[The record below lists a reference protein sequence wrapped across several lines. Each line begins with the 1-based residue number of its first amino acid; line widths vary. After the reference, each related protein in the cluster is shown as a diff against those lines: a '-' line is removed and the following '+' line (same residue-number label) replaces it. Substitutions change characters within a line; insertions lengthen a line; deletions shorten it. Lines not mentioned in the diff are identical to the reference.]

1 MTHTSS
7 PFAAQSG
14 ASSLGS
20 EKIARTMKILVVED
34 ARLMALVLQ
43 RHLYRLGHQDVV
55 IVESAE
61 EALENLKNDGFGLM
75 IVDWSLPGMSG
86 VELVKELRAGEKYRH
101 LPIIMVT
108 GHSERESVVEALQA
122 GVNEYLVKP
131 VHYETLAEKLKQLL
145 GISIRE
151 AGPEDAGAIAELILE
166 LADYERLAHEAAPS
180 AVALRRHMA
189 PAANPRCEA
198 VLAVHD
204 ASEEVIG
211 FALYFQNYSTFLTR
225 WGLYLEDVYVKPDF
239 RGRGAGFGLLKR
251 VAQIAVER
259 GCERLDFSVL
269 NWNELAIDFYRKLG
283 AKDLSTWAGMRL
295 TGEALQDLGR
305 PSSAP

>member
-1 MTHTSS
+1 
-7 PFAAQSG
+7 
-14 ASSLGS
+14 
-20 EKIARTMKILVVED
+20 MKILVVED

-43 RHLYRLGHQDVV
+43 RHLHRLNHQDVV

-61 EALENLKNDGFGLM
+61 EALEALEENSFGLM
-75 IVDWSLPGMSG
+75 IVDWSLPGMTG
-86 VELVKELRAGEKYRH
+86 VDLVKELRAGEKYRN

-122 GVNEYLVKP
+122 GVDEYLVKP
-131 VHYETLAEKLKQLL
+131 VHFETLAEKLKQLL

-151 AGPEDAGAIAELILE
+151 AGPDDAGVITQLILE

-180 AVALRRHMA
+180 AQALRNHLA
-189 PAANPRCEA
+189 PTANPRCEA
-198 VLAVHD
+198 LLAVHD

-225 WGLYLEDVYVKPDF
+225 WGFYLEDIYVKPDF

-251 VAQIAVER
+251 VAEIAVER
-259 GCERLDFSVL
+259 GCKRLDFSVL
-269 NWNELAIDFYRKLG
+269 TWNEVAIDFYRKLG
-283 AKDLSTWAGMRL
+283 AQDLSAWGGMRL
-295 TGEALQDLGR
+295 SGEALQELGKPISPP
-305 PSSAP
+305 PS